1 MEKKSEHLE
10 QAEFVQ
16 WMKRNYPEHRLFA
29 IPNGGMRSKAVAM
42 KLKIEGV
49 MRGVPDL
56 FIPSLR
62 LFVEMKKQKGFTV
75 SPEQQDWIDY
85 LNTVGY
91 TAQVCAGKDEA
102 IKLVESL
109 VNK

>member
-1 MEKKSEHLE
+1 MENKSEHLE

-16 WMKRNYPEHRLFA
+16 WMKRTYPEHKIFA

-42 KLKIEGV
+42 KLKVEGV

-75 SPEQQDWIDY
+75 SPEQQEWIDY
-85 LNTVGY
+85 LNNVGY
-91 TAQVCAGKDEA
+91 TAQVCNGKDSA
-102 IKLVESL
+102 IELVESL